1 MTETSEPTPH
11 QTALP
16 STGRTVLT
24 VIAWLWVLVPFLY
37 GVWQLLIKVV
47 PLFSR

>member
-1 MTETSEPTPH
+1 MSDTTPE
-11 QTALP
+11 AISPARLA
-16 STGRTVLT
+16 LT

>member
-1 MTETSEPTPH
+1 MTETSERAAVP
-11 QTALP
+11 A
-16 STGRTVLT
+16 SGRTVLT

-47 PLFSR
+47 PLFSG

>member
-1 MTETSEPTPH
+1 MTDTSEE
-11 QTALP
+11 TARGSVP
-16 STGRTVLT
+16 SSGRLVLT
-24 VIAWLWVLVPFLY
+24 VVAWLWVLVPFLY

>member
-1 MTETSEPTPH
+1 MSDSTPEATSPVR
-11 QTALP
+11 L
-16 STGRTVLT
+16 VVT